1 MTFPDHQDA
10 PMQPHFHF
18 GLHAEH
24 GVVARPTTA
33 ITSHLAAWYLE
44 REQFEPVPGQA
55 DLFRLTQP
63 DHDLRRRARQ
73 TVHDLRRQGFT
84 VHADLSLDPAET
96 APPNAPARA
105 NSAAQRLA
113 RIARAA
119 AARPPQHR
127 VNAPQVA
134 SVPAPA
140 LGAPSSAARRAR

>member
-1 MTFPDHQDA
+1 
-10 PMQPHFHF
+10 MQPHFHF

-24 GVVARPTTA
+24 GVVARASTA

-44 REQFEPVPGQA
+44 REQFEPVPGQS

-63 DHDLRRRARQ
+63 DHDLRRRAWH
-73 TVHDLRRQGFT
+73 TVHDLRRRGFT
-84 VHADLSLDPAET
+84 VQADL
-96 APPNAPARA
+96 NAPTQR
-105 NSAAQRLA
+105 NAAAERLA

-134 SVPAPA
+134 SVPVPA
-140 LGAPSSAARRAR
+140 LGAHSSAARRAR

>member
-1 MTFPDHQDA
+1 
-10 PMQPHFHF
+10 MQPHFHF

-44 REQFEPVPGQA
+44 REQFEPVPGRA

-73 TVHDLRRQGFT
+73 TVHDLRRHGFT
-84 VHADLSLDPAET
+84 VQADLSLDPAQT
-96 APPNAPARA
+96 APPNAPIRA
-105 NSAAQRLA
+105 NYAAERLA

-127 VNAPQVA
+127 VNASPVA
-134 SVPAPA
+134 SVPVPA
-140 LGAPSSAARRAR
+140 LSSHSSAARRTR

>member
-1 MTFPDHQDA
+1 
-10 PMQPHFHF
+10 MQPHFHF

-33 ITSHLAAWYLE
+33 ITPHLAAWYLE
-44 REQFEPVPGQA
+44 REQFEPVPGRA

-73 TVHDLRRQGFT
+73 TVHDLRGHGFT

-96 APPNAPARA
+96 APANAPVRA
-105 NSAAQRLA
+105 NSASERLA

-119 AARPPQHR
+119 AGRPPQQR
-127 VNAPQVA
+127 VNTPQVA
-134 SVPAPA
+134 SVPVPT
-140 LGAPSSAARRAR
+140 LGAHSSAARRTR

>member
-1 MTFPDHQDA
+1 
-10 PMQPHFHF
+10 MQPHFHF

-44 REQFEPVPGQA
+44 REQFEPVPGRA

-63 DHDLRRRARQ
+63 DHDLRRRTRQ
-73 TVHDLRRQGFT
+73 TVHDLRRQGFI
-84 VHADLSLDPAET
+84 VQADLSLDPAQT
-96 APPNAPARA
+96 APPNAPIHA
-105 NSAAQRLA
+105 NYAAERLA

-127 VNAPQVA
+127 VNASPVA
-134 SVPAPA
+134 SMPVPA
-140 LGAPSSAARRAR
+140 LGSHSSAARRTR

>member
-1 MTFPDHQDA
+1 
-10 PMQPHFHF
+10 MQPHFHF

-44 REQFEPVPGQA
+44 REQFEPAPGRA

-73 TVHDLRRQGFT
+73 TVHDLRRHGFT

-96 APPNAPARA
+96 APANAPVRA
-105 NSAAQRLA
+105 NSASERLA

-119 AARPPQHR
+119 AAQPPQHR
-127 VNAPQVA
+127 VNTPQVA
-134 SVPAPA
+134 SAPVPT
-140 LGAPSSAARRAR
+140 LGAHSSAARRTR